1 MTESPKEEALRLARE
16 AGLSV
21 NDYGQVYATGS
32 GAVLWED
39 LVRLIALA
47 RASQAQP
54 EQGEGKC
61 YECGK
66 EFGPRATFELG
77 VAIGKKQA
85 QSEPPA
91 GWVIVRDVPVAY
103 ISGNGSG
110 RLVWPDRVQSK
121 AKHLFQPLY
130 AAAPSPTGEKE

>member
-1 MTESPKEEALRLARE
+1 MTESPKDEALRLARKT
-16 AGLSV
+16 GLSV

-32 GAVLWED
+32 GAVLLED

-85 QSEPPA
+85 QPEPLAEPKTILERAYEAVKSTKPPAPPNWKQPAEPPA
-91 GWVIVRDVPVAY
+91 APVQQE
-103 ISGNGSG
+103 
-110 RLVWPDRVQSK
+110 PK
-121 AKHLFQPLY
+121 
-130 AAAPSPTGEKE
+130 

>member
-54 EQGEGKC
+54 PAEHKTTLERA
-61 YECGK
+61 YEAVKATKPPAPPNWK
-66 EFGPRATFELG
+66 EPA
-77 VAIGKKQA
+77 
-85 QSEPPA
+85 EPPA
-91 GWVIVRDVPVAY
+91 APVQQEPGD
-103 ISGNGSG
+103 S
-110 RLVWPDRVQSK
+110 
-121 AKHLFQPLY
+121 AK
-130 AAAPSPTGEKE
+130 

>member
-16 AGLSV
+16 TGLSV

-47 RASQAQP
+47 RASKAQP
-54 EQGEGKC
+54 E
-61 YECGK
+61 
-66 EFGPRATFELG
+66 PL
-77 VAIGKKQA
+77 
-85 QSEPPA
+85 A

-130 AAAPSPTGEKE
+130 AAAPSPTGEKG